1 MEKFHLF
8 NKLVIMTVYELVLKD
23 FFKSKSG
30 LWIIILKYRF
40 LNPYWGKVVNEI
52 KLKFVFINMN

>member
-40 LNPYWGKVVNEI
+40 LNPYWGKVVNDI
-52 KLKFVFINMN
+52 LN